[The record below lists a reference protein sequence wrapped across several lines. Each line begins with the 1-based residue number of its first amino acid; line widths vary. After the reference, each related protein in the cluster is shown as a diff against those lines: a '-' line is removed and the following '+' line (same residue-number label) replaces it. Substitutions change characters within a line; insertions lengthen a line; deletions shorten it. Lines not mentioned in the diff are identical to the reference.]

1 MHCNEFPWCDG
12 ICAYDIHSLHD
23 CEVLRLIYSPKENYS
38 FQGQRPSEIQVFGR
52 NISSYLPNVHAINC
66 LLLQTTD
73 DNVNEYIR
81 F

>member
-1 MHCNEFPWCDG
+1 MNFLDVMAFVHM
-12 ICAYDIHSLHD
+12 IYIHSWLHD

-38 FQGQRPSEIQVFGR
+38 FQGQRPSEIQVFCR
-52 NISSYLPNVHAINC
+52 NKSSYLPNVHAINC
-66 LLLQTTD
+66 LLLQTKG